1 MGRRRSPPPPPPAA
15 KTKAEVR
22 QEKEDVR
29 LSEEIKAKKNAM
41 RRKKYGRASLISF
54 DERGITD
61 TLGG

>member
-1 MGRRRSPPPPPPAA
+1 MGRRRSPPPPPPPE
-15 KTKAEVR
+15 KTKAEIR

-29 LSEEIKAKKNAM
+29 LSDEIKAKKNAM
-41 RRKKYGRASLISF
+41 RRSKYGRASLISF

>member
-1 MGRRRSPPPPPPAA
+1 MGRRSPTTPPE
-15 KTKAEVR
+15 KTKAELR

-29 LSEEIKAKKNAM
+29 LSDEIKAKKNAM
-41 RRKKYGRASLISF
+41 RRSKYGRASLISF

>member
-1 MGRRRSPPPPPPAA
+1 MGRRSPPPPPE
-15 KTKAEVR
+15 KTKAEAR

-29 LSEEIKAKKNAM
+29 LSDEIKAKKNAM
-41 RRKKYGRASLISF
+41 LRSKYGRASLISF

>member
-1 MGRRRSPPPPPPAA
+1 MGRRSPPPPPE
-15 KTKAEVR
+15 KTKAEIR

-29 LSEEIKAKKNAM
+29 LSDEIKAKKNAM
-41 RRKKYGRASLISF
+41 RRSKYGRASLISF